1 MYSEIDLDTN
11 EKALASTRIN
21 PAIYGKYIVIP
32 KRAVGDPNLNKNPVL
47 FQILVTLCSFASNK
61 RHRLFVSQAHLS
73 KKLMKHQSTISRQIK
88 MLVKMG
94 YLKVLRKGSPLI
106 KFNQKSTHYIVLF

>member
-1 MYSEIDLDTN
+1 MYSEIDSDNN

-21 PAIYGKYIVIP
+21 PAIYGKYIVVP

-47 FQILVTLCSFASNK
+47 FQILVILCSFASNK

-73 KKLMKHQSTISRQIK
+73 KKLMKHQTTISRQMK
-88 MLVKMG
+88 MLVELG
-94 YLKVLRKGSPLI
+94 YLKVIRKGSPLI
-106 KFNQKSTHYIVLF
+106 KSNQKSSHYKILF

>member
-1 MYSEIDLDTN
+1 MYCEIDSDN
-11 EKALASTRIN
+11 KKALASTRIN
-21 PAIYGKYIVIP
+21 PTIYGKYIVVP

-47 FQILVTLCSFASNK
+47 FQMLVTLCSFASNK

-88 MLVKMG
+88 MLVKLG

-106 KFNQKSTHYIVLF
+106 KFNQKSTHYKILF

>member
-1 MYSEIDLDTN
+1 MYSEIDTDN
-11 EKALASTRIN
+11 NKKALASTRIN
-21 PAIYGKYIVIP
+21 PAIYGKYIVVP

-47 FQILVTLCSFASNK
+47 FQMLVTLCSFASNK

-94 YLKVLRKGSPLI
+94 YLKVLRKGSPLV
-106 KFNQKSTHYIVLF
+106 KFNQKSTHYMILF

>member
-1 MYSEIDLDTN
+1 MN
-11 EKALASTRIN
+11 RIN
-21 PAIYGKYIVIP
+21 TAIYGKYIVIP
-32 KRAVGDPNLNKNPVL
+32 KRAVGDPKLNKNPVL

>member
-1 MYSEIDLDTN
+1 MYSEIDLDDN
-11 EKALASTRIN
+11 EKTLASARIN

-47 FQILVTLCSFASNK
+47 FQMLVTLCSFASNK
-61 RHRLFVSQAHLS
+61 RHRLFVSQTHLS

-88 MLVKMG
+88 MLVKIG

-106 KFNQKSTHYIVLF
+106 KFNQKSTHYMILF

>member
-1 MYSEIDLDTN
+1 MYCEIDSDN
-11 EKALASTRIN
+11 NKKALASTRIN
-21 PAIYGKYIVIP
+21 PTIYGKYIVVP

-47 FQILVTLCSFASNK
+47 FQMLVTLCSFASNK

-88 MLVKMG
+88 MLVKLG

-106 KFNQKSTHYIVLF
+106 KFNQKSTHYKILF

>member
-1 MYSEIDLDTN
+1 MYSEIDLGNN

-32 KRAVGDPNLNKNPVL
+32 KRAIGDPNLNKNPVL

-61 RHRLFVSQAHLS
+61 RHRLFVSQSHLS
-73 KKLMKHQSTISRQIK
+73 KKLMKHQTTISRQIK
-88 MLVKMG
+88 MLVELG
-94 YLKVLRKGSPLI
+94 YLKVIRKGSPLI
-106 KFNQKSTHYIVLF
+106 KSNQKSSHYKILF

>member
-1 MYSEIDLDTN
+1 MYSEIDLDNN
-11 EKALASTRIN
+11 EKTLASTRIN

-47 FQILVTLCSFASNK
+47 FQMLVTLCSFASNK

-106 KFNQKSTHYIVLF
+106 KFNQKSTHYMILF

>member
-1 MYSEIDLDTN
+1 MYSEVDLDNN
-11 EKALASTRIN
+11 EKTLASTRIN
-21 PAIYGKYIVIP
+21 PGIYGKYIIVP

-47 FQILVTLCSFASNK
+47 FQMLVTLCSFASNK

-94 YLKVLRKGSPLI
+94 YLRVLRKGSPLI

>member
-1 MYSEIDLDTN
+1 MYCEIDSDNN

-21 PAIYGKYIVIP
+21 PSIYGKYIVIP

-47 FQILVTLCSFASNK
+47 FQMLVTLCSFASNK

-94 YLKVLRKGSPLI
+94 YLEVLRKGSPLI
-106 KFNQKSTHYIVLF
+106 KFNQKSTHYMILF

>member
-1 MYSEIDLDTN
+1 MYSEIDLDAN
-11 EKALASTRIN
+11 EKVLISTRIN

-61 RHRLFVSQAHLS
+61 RHRLFVSQAHF
-73 KKLMKHQSTISRQIK
+73 
-88 MLVKMG
+88 
-94 YLKVLRKGSPLI
+94 YLKS
-106 KFNQKSTHYIVLF
+106 